1 MFWKGAMPYFYNQ
14 RHSPMKIPSRPAL
27 WSLYILLAFA
37 CACHSRQT
45 LSDTDRRILEDM
57 TRRADSFPDRAV
69 LLSDSAVRL
78 ASPGENPDTLF
89 YRIWIAKAKALFRM
103 RSVSGAMH
111 LLDSTAALAEAN
123 AEWAALGRISL
134 LSAQLM
140 LTERV
145 GAIGY
150 RHDKFGYCREA
161 VRAFDKV
168 DRRLEKAEALSLL
181 GYVLPEL
188 DPRWAVDTLV
198 LAADI
203 FLEENGS
210 RKEYLSCVNR
220 IGFHSLGLGNPQVTR
235 EYLEKALRISRSTP
249 DSPLVAP
256 LTRFYA
262 ISMKGNRPDSAL
274 YFFDLADRLD
284 SGVVDKLSYYREGLF
299 EKSDIL
305 MQQGRLA
312 QAARDLQGCLTFALS
327 ENRWP
332 LAARTEFKLGECAY
346 QQGDKAASGNHYR
359 NSLSIADTNANASF
373 FRKTALQR
381 YLAYGMVMG
390 DSSLTRRLRAKLS
403 ALDDPTSLREG
414 AAVEPGVV
422 RDVPPRRDE
431 DILPRWLNKF
441 IDAHPI
447 LLRFLGFGLLVALV
461 GVVLLNRRNVGLRI
475 KSFESYQRVL
485 TEGRIYR
492 VSMFAGHTDGSSS
505 AGLNRKALVM
515 HRLDEWLLSAI
526 PFRDP
531 DFGTEQM
538 VRHLGVSHADL
549 NEAVK
554 SHVDVNAATY
564 LDHIRIEHSISLM
577 KDPTRKGLS
586 MSDIA
591 KEAGCKRLRE
601 FRRLFYIVTKVSAGR
616 YRSYCRSTAK

>member
-1 MFWKGAMPYFYNQ
+1 M
-14 RHSPMKIPSRPAL
+14 PAL
-27 WSLYILLAFA
+27 WCLSVLLTLALA
-37 CACHSRQT
+37 CQSPQG
-45 LSDTDRRILEDM
+45 LSDTDRRTLEGM
-57 TRRADSFPDRAV
+57 AIQADSFPGRAIA
-69 LLSDSAVRL
+69 LADSAVRI
-78 ASPGENPDTLF
+78 APAGGKPDTLL
-89 YRIWIAKAKALFRM
+89 YRIWMAKANAL
-103 RSVSGAMH
+103 SSSGSLPRAMH
-111 LLDSTAALAEAN
+111 LLDSIASLAEAD
-123 AEWAALGRISL
+123 AQWAALGRISL
-134 LSAQLM
+134 MSCR
-140 LTERV
+140 LTLEGTNTSTGARKDRV
-145 GAIGY
+145 
-150 RHDKFGYCREA
+150 GYCREA
-161 VRAFDKV
+161 VLAFDNA
-168 DRRLEKAEALSLL
+168 DRPLDQADALSLL
-181 GYVLPEL
+181 GHLLPPI
-188 DPRWAVDTLV
+188 DPQWAVDTLV
-198 LAADI
+198 QAADI
-203 FLEENGS
+203 LLEEKGS
-210 RKEYLSCVNR
+210 VQEYLSCAYR
-220 IGFHSLGLGNPQVTR
+220 IGYHSSGLGKPEITR
-235 EYLEKALRISRSTP
+235 EYLEKTLDIFRPTA

-256 LTRFYA
+256 LMRVYA
-262 ISMKGNRPDSAL
+262 ASQKESSPDTAL
-274 YFFDLADRLD
+274 YFFEFADRLD
-284 SGVVDKLSYYREGLF
+284 PGGIDKLNYYQEGLLN
-299 EKSDIL
+299 KSDIL
-305 MQQGRLA
+305 MKYGRMAEAERALE
-312 QAARDLQGCLTFALS
+312 QCLTYALS
-327 ENRWP
+327 ERQWL
-332 LAARTEFKLGECAY
+332 LAARTEFKLGECTY
-346 QQGDKAASGNHYR
+346 LQGDKAASGNHYR

-373 FRKTALQR
+373 FRKAAFDR
-381 YLAYGMVMG
+381 YLAYAMVMG
-390 DSSLTRRLRAKLS
+390 DSSLARRLRAKMSSQDNPSLS
-403 ALDDPTSLREG
+403 TGQG

-422 RDVPPRRDE
+422 RDVLPLRDE

-475 KSFESYQRVL
+475 KSFESYQRFL

-577 KDPTRKGLS
+577 KDPTRKGLY